1 MPQVPASDE
10 EDPSSIEGIDLSIS
24 RCRSY
29 CSLGHAAY
37 SAVHTDES

>member
-10 EDPSSIEGIDLSIS
+10 EDPSSIEGIDLRVS

-29 CSLGHAAY
+29 SSLGHAAY
-37 SAVHTDES
+37 APVTTDES